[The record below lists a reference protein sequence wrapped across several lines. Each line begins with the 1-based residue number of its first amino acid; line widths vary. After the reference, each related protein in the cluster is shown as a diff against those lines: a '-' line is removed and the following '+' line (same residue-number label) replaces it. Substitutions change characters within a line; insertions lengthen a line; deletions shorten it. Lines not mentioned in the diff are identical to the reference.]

1 MRGGCVSETEKRE
14 EEYREAAHSWSNN
27 ALAWGGFAITE
38 FVLVVSIFTAFKVET
53 TILFQF
59 TVALSIIDG
68 LLFAT
73 SSTLYSIAV
82 SPAHRL
88 WKVKDKRTGKPMA
101 NPRQLVVK
109 RAERLFMAGLLLQ
122 TLWMCAFLVFLQMY
136 WVSAIVFVVAALLY
150 LHIMP
155 LTPFIGE
162 NEPKQN

>member
-1 MRGGCVSETEKRE
+1 MRGDCVSETERRE

-27 ALAWGGFAITE
+27 ALVWGGFAITE

-53 TILFQF
+53 TILFEF
-59 TVALSIIDG
+59 AVALSIIDG
-68 LLFAT
+68 LLFST

-88 WKVKDKRTGKPMA
+88 WKMKDKRTGKPMA

-109 RAERLFMAGLLLQ
+109 RAERLFMVGLVLQ
-122 TLWMCAFLVFLQMY
+122 TLWMCVFLVYLEMY
-136 WVSAIVFVVAALLY
+136 WVSAIVFVVAVLLY
-150 LHIMP
+150 VHIMP

-162 NEPKQN
+162 NEPRQN